1 MSRNETATDLTHPT
15 GTFRRCDPDVLTIT
29 QRIGSVG
36 IMKTTL
42 DIHDELLTRAK
53 QHAQETRRPLRAV
66 VEEGLRLVL
75 SKETRSER
83 YVLPDRSYGG
93 PGTHDPLASYTWP
106 ELRDII
112 YGDDSLT

>member
-1 MSRNETATDLTHPT
+1 M
-15 GTFRRCDPDVLTIT
+15 TILAYM
-29 QRIGSVG
+29 GSMAS
-36 IMKTTL
+36 MKTTL

-53 QHAQETRRPLRAV
+53 RHARETRRPLRAV

-75 SKETRSER
+75 SKESRPER

-93 PGTHDPLASYTWP
+93 TEIHDPLASYTWS

-112 YGDDSLT
+112 YGDTVQP

>member
-1 MSRNETATDLTHPT
+1 M
-15 GTFRRCDPDVLTIT
+15 
-29 QRIGSVG
+29 GSMAS
-36 IMKTTL
+36 MKTTL

-53 QHAQETRRPLRAV
+53 RHARETRRPLRAV

-75 SKETRSER
+75 SKESRSER

-93 PGTHDPLASYTWP
+93 TEIHDPLASYTWS

-112 YGDDSLT
+112 YGDTVQP

>member
-1 MSRNETATDLTHPT
+1 M
-15 GTFRRCDPDVLTIT
+15 
-29 QRIGSVG
+29 GSMG

-53 QHAQETRRPLRAV
+53 RHAQETRRPLRAV

-75 SKETRSER
+75 SKETRPEY

-93 PGTHDPLASYTWP
+93 PGIHDPLASYTWS

-112 YGDDSLT
+112 YGDGPAS

>member
-1 MSRNETATDLTHPT
+1 M
-15 GTFRRCDPDVLTIT
+15 
-29 QRIGSVG
+29 GSMG
-36 IMKTTL
+36 NMKTTL

-66 VEEGLRLVL
+66 VEEGLRMVL
-75 SKETRSER
+75 SKDTRTDR

-93 PGTHDPLASYTWP
+93 PGIHDPLAAYTWS

-112 YGDDSLT
+112 YGDDAGH

>member
-1 MSRNETATDLTHPT
+1 M
-15 GTFRRCDPDVLTIT
+15 
-29 QRIGSVG
+29 GSMG

-42 DIHDELLTRAK
+42 DIHAILTRAK
-53 QHAQETRRPLRAV
+53 RMRREPRPLRAV

-75 SKETRSER
+75 SKETRPER

-93 PGTHDPLASYTWP
+93 PEIHDPMASYTWP

-112 YGDDSLT
+112 YGEGPGS